1 MGREGIYVSGA
12 QTSTRYRP
20 AATSWSTRKRS
31 PGASIP
37 SSFVTSS
44 TGAADAAAVESM
56 RAETASAARGWG
68 SFRFRWWPRL
78 PFPFVRLCPVPRG
91 VFGWESLGVSWHRAC
106 CAPAIYTFSRIT
118 LLYIYTRTVPNYNSF
133 DFFTSSLI
141 THFIQKNLCKYSQI

>member
-31 PGASIP
+31 PGPSIP

-44 TGAADAAAVESM
+44 TGAA
-56 RAETASAARGWG
+56 RGWG
-68 SFRFRWWPRL
+68 SFRFRRWPRL
-78 PFPFVRLCPVPRG
+78 PFPLVRLCPVPRG